1 MIVFDNVTKRYGSNI
16 GIQDVSVEI
25 NKGDFV
31 FLVGPSGAGK
41 STFIKLITR
50 EIKADSGKI
59 TVGDTDVTKISSRLV
74 PKLRRDMGMV
84 FQDFRLLPQKT
95 VYENVAFAMEIL
107 EEA

>member
-50 EIKADSGKI
+50 EIRADSGKI
-59 TVGDTDVTKISSRLV
+59 TVGGS
-74 PKLRRDMGMV
+74 PRRPGWPHWTIPA
-84 FQDFRLLPQKT
+84 LS
-95 VYENVAFAMEIL
+95 
-107 EEA
+107 